1 MMAGKTFRL
10 SLLIKTE
17 CSYLSTRL
25 KSPDQESGQQ
35 SLHEHQDVLATTP
48 LFREQAH
55 WVQLGWFDTQ
65 TDTENKGKIQI
76 YFHFW

>member
-55 WVQLGWFDTQ
+55 WQTQ
-65 TDTENKGKIQI
+65 KTKGRFISISTLDKIQLP
-76 YFHFW
+76 